1 MLSEFETIWLVKL
14 TTKLLKKKFISDPQ
28 FEFWILLILKEKLLV
43 ENTEVQSKR
52 SLHYSRVILRLVF
65 KLRHFSFQKVENIT
79 FSRFLGIISLSR
91 WRYIQPSKMKL
102 VPEPNFESMS
112 KPFTTE
118 QTISACSIERI
129 LRKFFIGFQSE

>member
-65 KLRHFSFQKVENIT
+65 KYF
-79 FSRFLGIISLSR
+79 
-91 WRYIQPSKMKL
+91 
-102 VPEPNFESMS
+102 
-112 KPFTTE
+112 
-118 QTISACSIERI
+118 I
-129 LRKFFIGFQSE
+129 LEG

>member
-1 MLSEFETIWLVKL
+1 MKIIPKSMLSEFETIWLVKL

-65 KLRHFSFQKVENIT
+65 KHISF
-79 FSRFLGIISLSR
+79 
-91 WRYIQPSKMKL
+91 
-102 VPEPNFESMS
+102 
-112 KPFTTE
+112 
-118 QTISACSIERI
+118 
-129 LRKFFIGFQSE
+129 

>member
-1 MLSEFETIWLVKL
+1 MKIIPKSMLSEFETIWLVKL

-65 KLRHFSFQKVENIT
+65 KYF
-79 FSRFLGIISLSR
+79 
-91 WRYIQPSKMKL
+91 
-102 VPEPNFESMS
+102 
-112 KPFTTE
+112 
-118 QTISACSIERI
+118 I
-129 LRKFFIGFQSE
+129 LEG

>member
-1 MLSEFETIWLVKL
+1 MKIIPKSMLSEFETIWLVKL

-65 KLRHFSFQKVENIT
+65 KLRY
-79 FSRFLGIISLSR
+79 L
-91 WRYIQPSKMKL
+91 
-102 VPEPNFESMS
+102 
-112 KPFTTE
+112 PF
-118 QTISACSIERI
+118 
-129 LRKFFIGFQSE
+129 

>member
-1 MLSEFETIWLVKL
+1 MKIIPKSMLSEFETIWLVKL

-65 KLRHFSFQKVENIT
+65 KPKRIT
-79 FSRFLGIISLSR
+79 F
-91 WRYIQPSKMKL
+91 
-102 VPEPNFESMS
+102 
-112 KPFTTE
+112 
-118 QTISACSIERI
+118 
-129 LRKFFIGFQSE
+129 

>member
-1 MLSEFETIWLVKL
+1 MKIIPKSMLSEFETIWLVKL

-65 KLRHFSFQKVENIT
+65 KPK
-79 FSRFLGIISLSR
+79 
-91 WRYIQPSKMKL
+91 YI
-102 VPEPNFESMS
+102 
-112 KPFTTE
+112 PF
-118 QTISACSIERI
+118 
-129 LRKFFIGFQSE
+129 

>member
-1 MLSEFETIWLVKL
+1 MKIIPKSMLSEFETIWLVKL

-65 KLRHFSFQKVENIT
+65 KPKHI
-79 FSRFLGIISLSR
+79 
-91 WRYIQPSKMKL
+91 
-102 VPEPNFESMS
+102 
-112 KPFTTE
+112 PF
-118 QTISACSIERI
+118 
-129 LRKFFIGFQSE
+129 

>member
-1 MLSEFETIWLVKL
+1 MKIIPKSMLSEFETIWLVKL

-65 KLRHFSFQKVENIT
+65 KYF
-79 FSRFLGIISLSR
+79 
-91 WRYIQPSKMKL
+91 
-102 VPEPNFESMS
+102 
-112 KPFTTE
+112 
-118 QTISACSIERI
+118 I
-129 LRKFFIGFQSE
+129 LDG